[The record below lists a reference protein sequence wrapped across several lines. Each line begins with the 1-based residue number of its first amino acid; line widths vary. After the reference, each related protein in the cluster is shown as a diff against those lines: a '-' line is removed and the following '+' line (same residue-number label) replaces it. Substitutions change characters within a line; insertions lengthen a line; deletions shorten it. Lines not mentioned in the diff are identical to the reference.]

1 MKEKLKFTGNK
12 TLSIN
17 GAYFGG
23 VPVSYTPHRT
33 GTFTADIYGYIEEP
47 AQFADMVTALELME
61 PEDNMIVNLQSNGGC
76 ASTTDMILHALRKTK
91 GNVHFVATGQ
101 NASAATII
109 LLEAQSF
116 ELSENFSAL
125 IHCGGLGDGGT
136 LSEFRQSSPHH
147 IKMMERL
154 IRNTYA
160 GFMSE
165 KEIESM
171 LDGKDYW
178 MDAEEWCERHEQ
190 RNKWM
195 EEEVAKFEKKALEAL
210 KPPKK
215 PRSKKVSS
223 KPQEPVFKGLEEAY
237 NEPKDYLAP
246 PEVLHEPKRKVKPAV
261 MDVVSNRK

>member
-12 TLSIN
+12 TLSVN

-178 MDAEEWCERHEQ
+178 MDAEEWCQRHEQ

-210 KPPKK
+210 KAPSK
-215 PRSKKVSS
+215 PRKKKVNN

-246 PEVLHEPKRKVKPAV
+246 PVVK
-261 MDVVSNRK
+261 

>member
-12 TLSIN
+12 ALSIN

-178 MDAEEWCERHEQ
+178 MDAEEWCQRHEQ
-190 RNKWM
+190 RNRWM
-195 EEEVAKFEKKALEAL
+195 QEEMEKFEKAAQKALKA
-210 KPPKK
+210 PKK
-215 PRSKKVSS
+215 PRSKKVDG
-223 KPQEPVFKGLEEAY
+223 KVPAPQYDPATVAFKELTDEVKKLRSDA
-237 NEPKDYLAP
+237 NAQVSNVVDYLAP
-246 PEVLHEPKRKVKPAV
+246 PKV
-261 MDVVSNRK
+261 